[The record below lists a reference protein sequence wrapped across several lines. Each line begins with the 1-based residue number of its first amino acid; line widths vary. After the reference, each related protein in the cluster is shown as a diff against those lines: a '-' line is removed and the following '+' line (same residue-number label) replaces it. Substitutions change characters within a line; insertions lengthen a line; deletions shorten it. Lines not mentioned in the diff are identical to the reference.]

1 MSEDD
6 HAALLRA
13 ALHAEL
19 PAAAALRRQLH
30 AHPDLPGEEDLTR
43 ESVLAALPA
52 GLPRTQVAGTGAL
65 VRVGTGSPAVAV
77 RAELDALAIGEETGL
92 PWASQRP
99 GVMHACGHDVHLAAL
114 SALVNA
120 ISAVGGPADLLA
132 VLQPR
137 EETYP
142 SGAQDIVTSG
152 LLEAEGCAAMV
163 GAHVQPLLPAGVVA
177 CTAGAVNASADEF
190 TVTVRGTGGHA
201 AYPHLTRD
209 PVVAL
214 AHVVVALQSI
224 VSRSVD
230 PLSPAVLTVSTLTAG
245 SVPNAVPDVALARG
259 IVRTMSDRDRTYVH
273 QRLGEVASATSR
285 AHGCSAEVQFERG
298 EPVLENDAA
307 LAADTAR
314 VLGDMGFELH
324 PSLRSM
330 GADDFAFF
338 AERMPSLMAFVGVHG
353 SAGLHS
359 STFAP
364 PEGSVRD
371 VAYAMLAG
379 YLAACRRVLPSAS

>member
-1 MSEDD
+1 MTDD
-6 HAALLRA
+6 GHAGRLRNA
-13 ALHAEL
+13 VDAEL
-19 PAAAALRRQLH
+19 AAAGALRRLLH
-30 AHPDLPGEEDLTR
+30 SHPDLPGEEDPTR
-43 ESVLAALPA
+43 ELVLAALPP
-52 GLPRTQVAGTGAL
+52 GLPRTLVAGTGAV
-65 VRVGTGSPAVAV
+65 VRVGPGSPAVAV

-114 SALVNA
+114 SALVTA
-120 ISAVGGPADLLA
+120 VHAVGGPAPLLA

-142 SGAQDIVTSG
+142 SGARDVVTSG
-152 LLEAEGCAAMV
+152 ALEAEGCAAMV

-177 CTAGAVNASADEF
+177 CTPGAVNAAADEF
-190 TVTVRGTGGHA
+190 TVTIRGTGGHA

-230 PLSPAVLTVSTLTAG
+230 PLSPAVVTVSTLSAG
-245 SVPNAVPDVALARG
+245 SVPNAVPGVAQARG
-259 IVRTMSDRDRTYVH
+259 IVRTMSEQDRDLVH
-273 QRLGEVASATSR
+273 ERLGEVASAVSQ
-285 AHGCSAEVQFERG
+285 AHGCRAEVHVDRG
-298 EPVLENDAA
+298 EPALRNDAA
-307 LAADTAR
+307 LAAETAR
-314 VLGDMGFELH
+314 ALGGMGFEQH

-338 AERMPSLMAFVGVHG
+338 AERMPALMSFVGVED
-353 SAGLHS
+353 STGLHS

-379 YLAACRRVLPSAS
+379 YLAACRRVLPPAS